1 MKAVKAKA
9 KQTVKKSLRQ
19 TSEDVTYKGI
29 GYAIKILDGLKE
41 VAIGAYNGTSRAI
54 ADYQAN
60 DNDL

>member
-9 KQTVKKSLRQ
+9 TIVKKSLRQ

-41 VAIGAYNGTSRAI
+41 VAIGAYNGTARAI
-54 ADYQAN
+54 EDYQLREE
-60 DNDL
+60 DL